1 MCEVTLN
8 DAGPPIQRAEK
19 AGESTTSAKSRHQ
32 GILFKALRSLD
43 YVVNRCHKSYVLYVN
58 SVAISKEF
66 ALQFPNV
73 SFGTHRV
80 SCLST
85 AACNRTQEKYGKAP
99 YVQEFEGFGAN
110 ANLHPG
116 LTDLK
121 KLRDHHIERLNS

>member
-1 MCEVTLN
+1 M
-8 DAGPPIQRAEK
+8 
-19 AGESTTSAKSRHQ
+19 
-32 GILFKALRSLD
+32 
-43 YVVNRCHKSYVLYVN
+43 
-58 SVAISKEF
+58 AISKEF
-66 ALQFPNV
+66 ASLQFPNV

-110 ANLHPG
+110 ADLYPV

-121 KLRDHHIERLNS
+121 KLRDLHVERLAARFLIPSLLSSGLIQVRKKREEPERPSSSLF

>member
-1 MCEVTLN
+1 
-8 DAGPPIQRAEK
+8 
-19 AGESTTSAKSRHQ
+19 
-32 GILFKALRSLD
+32 
-43 YVVNRCHKSYVLYVN
+43 
-58 SVAISKEF
+58 VAISKEF
-66 ALQFPNV
+66 ASLQFPNV

-110 ANLHPG
+110 ANLHPV

-121 KLRDHHIERLNS
+121 NLRDLHVERLNS